1 MPMITTGKYLKREEL
16 TEEGSPHAVVTV
28 EQQSVLNPD
37 GTTDDKWVL
46 MLSDL
51 KPMIM
56 NATNIRIAVAA
67 FGTAETDE
75 WIGKRII
82 VYDDPQ
88 IEFGGKVVGGV
99 RLRAMPKKRA
109 TKKADDDE
117 APF

>member
-1 MPMITTGKYLKREEL
+1 MPTITTGKYLKREEL
-16 TEEGSPHAVVTV
+16 TEEGTPHAVESV

-37 GTTDDKWVL
+37 GTTDEKWVL

-99 RLRAMPKKRA
+99 RLRAMPKKRT
-109 TKKADDDE
+109 TKKADDE